1 MTLTTPPPVEA
12 AAPTTAAAKIFNHP
26 RNAWYVAAWDHEVTT
41 KKPLARTVA
50 GVPLAL
56 WRNTEGRAV
65 ALADA
70 CWHRLAPL
78 SQGRLV
84 GRDEIQC
91 PYHGLRYNAAG
102 RCTSMPAQKTLNPFA
117 TVPSYPVL
125 ERHRYV

>member
-1 MTLTTPPPVEA
+1 MTLTTPPQAEA
-12 AAPTTAAAKIFNHP
+12 TAPTTAAAKIFNYP
-26 RNAWYVAAWDHEVTT
+26 RNAWYVAAWDYEVTD

-78 SQGRLV
+78 SKGKII
-84 GRDEIQC
+84 GDELQC
-91 PYHGLRYNAAG
+91 PYHGLRFNSAG
-102 RCTSMPAQKTLNPFA
+102 RCTAMPAQETLKDRKS
-117 TVPSYPVL
+117 VV
-125 ERHRYV
+125 